1 MGSHDAGP
9 RTSGSR
15 SGGTARRTVAGG
27 LRSAALVGAV
37 CIGMAACTPMFRNHG
52 YVPPESDLAALTIG
66 VDTRDSVIA
75 AIGAPTST
83 GVIEGGDLY
92 YVTSRFRLMG
102 PLEPREIERQVLAV
116 SFDAAGIL
124 RNVER
129 FGLADGQV
137 VTLSRRVTDDNIRD
151 ISFLRQLFG
160 NVGNFDA
167 STLLGE

>member
-9 RTSGSR
+9 RSR
-15 SGGTARRTVAGG
+15 VRASRPVAGG
-27 LRSAALVGAV
+27 LRRAALAALLTFAV
-37 CIGMAACTPMFRNHG
+37 AGCTPLFRNHG
-52 YVPPESDLAALTIG
+52 YVPPESDLAAISVG
-66 VDTRDSVIA
+66 VDTRETVIA

-83 GVIEGGDLY
+83 GVIAGGDLY

-102 PLEPREIERQVLAV
+102 PFEPREVERQVLAV
-116 SFDAAGIL
+116 SFDANGIL

-151 ISFLRQLFG
+151 VSFLRQLFG

-167 STLLGE
+167 STLLGGG